1 MHKKYVT
8 LFALALLLTGCQET
22 SSTTNPTT
30 PPSTSVSDSNSTPAE
45 VDPTTI
51 AITAEGDVTS
61 ITVGQTLKLT
71 ATVYPEGAD
80 SSVTWSSSDD
90 EVATVSENGLVT
102 AVNVGQVTIT
112 ATSTVETAVS
122 GTFLLIIE
130 EAPVVT
136 VDPESLTITS
146 STTEVEIGSTISLTA
161 TVNPSEASQ
170 EVTWSTSD
178 ETIATVSPS
187 GSVRGIAEGKV
198 TITATSDV
206 DATISDSVEIT
217 VITPTID
224 PSEDFANMDFATH
237 DEYVNCA
244 DDTPLKIKG
253 VVTFIEPED
262 EGKVNY
268 YLQDGVDGYYVYGQD
283 TALFP
288 IQLGET
294 YEVGGFKT
302 QYATGVIELK
312 DIEYCVVS
320 DEKCTATTNQLTGVD
335 MLNRDAS
342 LPYYGSRSTIIGT
355 VYTKPDSYSKAYN
368 FVITADD
375 VEVTARINNGIIS
388 EDEFE
393 AINTAIQN
401 LPTGSEVTLTGLVT
415 LYGYGTAKPQLLI
428 TSASDIVGKE
438 LTDEDKIKLASDTL
452 TIDTIVEAT
461 ETTITLPTVS
471 DQYPEVSISWA
482 SSDESVIS
490 ASGAVTH
497 QAKDTIV
504 TLTATLTLGE
514 LTTTIER
521 KVNVL
526 ASDDSVYTVV
536 HSLDLE
542 DAEPAANYGN
552 SATKPS
558 YAAADVTLGTPKM
571 TWTLDNVLIGGDQND
586 VRNGT
591 FSMRMNQYADSNI
604 ELKSDGI
611 EFNLVEFK
619 HAVYGSNPI
628 GGSLLVS
635 YSTDGGVT
643 YKDLDDALVSV
654 NSHSL
659 ELYRVTLP
667 EKANRVKITSMVGGR
682 RINIDDVRLLADE

>member
-112 ATSTVETAVS
+112 ATSTVDTAVS

-288 IQLGET
+288 VQLGET

-320 DEKCTATTNQLTGVD
+320 DEKCVATTNQLTGAD

-342 LPYYGSRSTIIGT
+342 LPYYGSRSSITGT

-452 TIDTIVEAT
+452 TIDTIVEVT

-514 LTTTIER
+514 LTTTVER

>member
-30 PPSTSVSDSNSTPAE
+30 SPSTSVSDSTSTPAE

-80 SSVTWSSSDD
+80 SSVTWSSSDG

-112 ATSTVETAVS
+112 ATSTVDTAVS

-237 DEYVNCA
+237 DEYVNCD

-288 IQLGET
+288 VQLGET

-320 DEKCTATTNQLTGVD
+320 DEKCTATTNQLTGAD

-342 LPYYGSRSTIIGT
+342 LPYYGSRSTITGT

-461 ETTITLPTVS
+461 ETSITLPTVS

-514 LTTTIER
+514 LTTTVER

-558 YAAADVTLGTPKM
+558 YAAADVTLGTPAM
-571 TWTLDNVLIGGDQND
+571 IWTLDNVLIGGDQND

>member
-112 ATSTVETAVS
+112 ATSTVDTAVS

-288 IQLGET
+288 VQLGET

-320 DEKCTATTNQLTGVD
+320 DEKCTATTNQLTGAD

-514 LTTTIER
+514 LTTTVER

-558 YAAADVTLGTPKM
+558 YAAADVTLGIPKM

>member
-30 PPSTSVSDSNSTPAE
+30 SPSTSVSDSTSTPAE

-112 ATSTVETAVS
+112 ATSTVDTAVS

-288 IQLGET
+288 VQLGET

-320 DEKCTATTNQLTGVD
+320 DEKCTATTNQLTGAD

-342 LPYYGSRSTIIGT
+342 LPYYGSRSTITGT

-438 LTDEDKIKLASDTL
+438 LTDED
-452 TIDTIVEAT
+452 
-461 ETTITLPTVS
+461 
-471 DQYPEVSISWA
+471 
-482 SSDESVIS
+482 
-490 ASGAVTH
+490 
-497 QAKDTIV
+497 
-504 TLTATLTLGE
+504 
-514 LTTTIER
+514 
-521 KVNVL
+521 
-526 ASDDSVYTVV
+526 
-536 HSLDLE
+536 
-542 DAEPAANYGN
+542 
-552 SATKPS
+552 
-558 YAAADVTLGTPKM
+558 
-571 TWTLDNVLIGGDQND
+571 
-586 VRNGT
+586 
-591 FSMRMNQYADSNI
+591 
-604 ELKSDGI
+604 
-611 EFNLVEFK
+611 
-619 HAVYGSNPI
+619 
-628 GGSLLVS
+628 
-635 YSTDGGVT
+635 
-643 YKDLDDALVSV
+643 
-654 NSHSL
+654 
-659 ELYRVTLP
+659 
-667 EKANRVKITSMVGGR
+667 
-682 RINIDDVRLLADE
+682 

>member
-112 ATSTVETAVS
+112 ATSTVDTAVS

-288 IQLGET
+288 VQLGET

-320 DEKCTATTNQLTGVD
+320 DEKCTATTNQLTGAD

-514 LTTTIER
+514 LTTTVER

>member
-30 PPSTSVSDSNSTPAE
+30 SPSTSVSDSNSTPAE

-112 ATSTVETAVS
+112 ATSTVDTAVS

-288 IQLGET
+288 VQLGET

-320 DEKCTATTNQLTGVD
+320 DEKCAATTNQLTGAD

-342 LPYYGSRSTIIGT
+342 LPYYGSRSSITGT

-452 TIDTIVEAT
+452 TIDTIVEVT

-514 LTTTIER
+514 LTTTVER

>member
-112 ATSTVETAVS
+112 ATSTVDTAVS

-288 IQLGET
+288 VQLGET

-320 DEKCTATTNQLTGVD
+320 DEKCAATTNQLTGAD

-342 LPYYGSRSTIIGT
+342 LPYYGSRSSITGT

-452 TIDTIVEAT
+452 TIDTIVEVT

-514 LTTTIER
+514 LTTTVER

>member
-30 PPSTSVSDSNSTPAE
+30 PPSTSVSDSTSTPAE

-112 ATSTVETAVS
+112 ATSTVDTAVS

-217 VITPTID
+217 VITPTVD

-288 IQLGET
+288 VQLGET

-320 DEKCTATTNQLTGVD
+320 DE
-335 MLNRDAS
+335 
-342 LPYYGSRSTIIGT
+342 
-355 VYTKPDSYSKAYN
+355 
-368 FVITADD
+368 
-375 VEVTARINNGIIS
+375 
-388 EDEFE
+388 
-393 AINTAIQN
+393 
-401 LPTGSEVTLTGLVT
+401 
-415 LYGYGTAKPQLLI
+415 
-428 TSASDIVGKE
+428 
-438 LTDEDKIKLASDTL
+438 
-452 TIDTIVEAT
+452 
-461 ETTITLPTVS
+461 
-471 DQYPEVSISWA
+471 
-482 SSDESVIS
+482 
-490 ASGAVTH
+490 
-497 QAKDTIV
+497 
-504 TLTATLTLGE
+504 
-514 LTTTIER
+514 
-521 KVNVL
+521 
-526 ASDDSVYTVV
+526 
-536 HSLDLE
+536 
-542 DAEPAANYGN
+542 
-552 SATKPS
+552 
-558 YAAADVTLGTPKM
+558 
-571 TWTLDNVLIGGDQND
+571 
-586 VRNGT
+586 
-591 FSMRMNQYADSNI
+591 
-604 ELKSDGI
+604 
-611 EFNLVEFK
+611 
-619 HAVYGSNPI
+619 
-628 GGSLLVS
+628 
-635 YSTDGGVT
+635 
-643 YKDLDDALVSV
+643 
-654 NSHSL
+654 
-659 ELYRVTLP
+659 
-667 EKANRVKITSMVGGR
+667 
-682 RINIDDVRLLADE
+682 

>member
-8 LFALALLLTGCQET
+8 LFALALLLTGCQEI

-30 PPSTSVSDSNSTPAE
+30 PPSTSVSNSNSTPAE

-112 ATSTVETAVS
+112 ATSTVDTAVS

-288 IQLGET
+288 VQLGET

-320 DEKCTATTNQLTGVD
+320 DEKCTATTNQLTGAD

-514 LTTTIER
+514 LTTTVER

-558 YAAADVTLGTPKM
+558 YAAADVTLGTPAM

>member
-30 PPSTSVSDSNSTPAE
+30 PPSTSVSDSTSTPAE

-112 ATSTVETAVS
+112 ATSTVDTAVS

-217 VITPTID
+217 VITPTVD

-268 YLQDGVDGYYVYGQD
+268 YLQDDVDGYYVYGQD

-288 IQLGET
+288 VQLGET

-302 QYATGVIELK
+302 QHATGVIELK

-320 DEKCTATTNQLTGVD
+320 DEKCTATTNQLTGAD

-514 LTTTIER
+514 LTTTVER

-558 YAAADVTLGTPKM
+558 YAAADVTLGTPAM

>member
-30 PPSTSVSDSNSTPAE
+30 SPSTSVSDSTSTPAE

-112 ATSTVETAVS
+112 ATSTVDTAVS

-288 IQLGET
+288 VQLGET

-320 DEKCTATTNQLTGVD
+320 DEKCTATTNQLTGAD

-342 LPYYGSRSTIIGT
+342 LPYYGSRSTITGT

-438 LTDEDKIKLASDTL
+438 LTDEDKIKLASNTL

-514 LTTTIER
+514 LTTTVER

>member
-30 PPSTSVSDSNSTPAE
+30 SPSTSVSDSTSTPAE

-112 ATSTVETAVS
+112 ATSTVDTAVS

-217 VITPTID
+217 VIAPTID

-288 IQLGET
+288 VQLGET

-320 DEKCTATTNQLTGVD
+320 DEKCTATTNQLTGAD

-342 LPYYGSRSTIIGT
+342 LPYYGSRSTITGT

-514 LTTTIER
+514 LTTTVER

-558 YAAADVTLGTPKM
+558 YPAADVTLGTPAM